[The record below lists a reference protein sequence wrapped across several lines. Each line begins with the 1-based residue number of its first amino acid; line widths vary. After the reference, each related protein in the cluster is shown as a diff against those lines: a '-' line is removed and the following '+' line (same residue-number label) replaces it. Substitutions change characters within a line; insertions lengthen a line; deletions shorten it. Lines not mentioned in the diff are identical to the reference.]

1 MTEEKD
7 KFRSPWTAPASP
19 KLQRGESP
27 TERPGF
33 MGKKPGTR
41 RSSDGI
47 IIGLIFVALI
57 AGGFSLYT
65 FFIHPSAPEN
75 NSKISLEFLK
85 PNQILIGEPFAVSV
99 SISNYSDTVLKN
111 AKLSLFLPDGI
122 YFVGQSDGQRV
133 SEQVVGDIGPGSIN
147 QQTFNLL
154 ALSGDATRRLEA
166 KLVYSFSQ
174 TSAAQYES
182 PAFLDLLI
190 NQPAVS
196 INLGIPQS
204 VFNGQDFEIKVS
216 YSNNTTHDFK
226 DVHLALD
233 YPPIFRFKQS
243 TVSPEGAGNNSWQLG
258 NVSAG
263 SAGTISITG
272 NVVGPEGSFFDVGA
286 SLTSLI
292 SGRTY
297 TVSKQTANVSISQSP
312 LSLSLV
318 ANNSSDYVSHLNDTV
333 QYTIEYKNNSDI
345 AMQNVKIQAKLVGE
359 LFDLSGIRSDGNF
372 NSLNNTITWFPATN
386 RQLLTV
392 PSKQGG
398 SVGFVIPIKS
408 AFPIRLLSDKNYI
421 LKVQAQVESPTVPP
435 NITADKTV
443 SVAGIESKVAGKL
456 DFVSEAL
463 WRDAASGILN
473 GGSYPPRVNQPTQF
487 TVHWRVVNYA
497 TDAANFH
504 VSAYLQSG
512 ARFTGV
518 TKSTTDTQPTY
529 NPNSGLVT
537 WDIPFIPA
545 TKGFISP
552 PPEAMFQIEVIPS
565 SNQVGSNVV
574 FLGETSIEWTDSFV
588 GQANQATARELDTSV
603 PADTTVVGI
612 DRRVQQ

>member
-1 MTEEKD
+1 MNDNKD
-7 KFRSPWTAPASP
+7 NFRSPWTASP
-19 KLQRGESP
+19 SGKLDAILKKNP
-27 TERPGF
+27 RP
-33 MGKKPGTR
+33 R

-47 IIGLIFVALI
+47 ILAAIVIAL
-57 AGGFSLYT
+57 AVGGFGVYKFL
-65 FFIHPSAPEN
+65 IHATPPAS
-75 NSKISLEFLK
+75 SKISLEFSR
-85 PNQILIGEPFAVSV
+85 PNQLLIGEPFDVSV

-111 AKLSLFLPDGI
+111 AKLSLFLPDGL

-297 TVSKQTANVSISQSP
+297 TVSKQTANVSIS
-312 LSLSLV
+312 
-318 ANNSSDYVSHLNDTV
+318 H
-333 QYTIEYKNNSDI
+333 
-345 AMQNVKIQAKLVGE
+345 
-359 LFDLSGIRSDGNF
+359 
-372 NSLNNTITWFPATN
+372 
-386 RQLLTV
+386 
-392 PSKQGG
+392 
-398 SVGFVIPIKS
+398 
-408 AFPIRLLSDKNYI
+408 
-421 LKVQAQVESPTVPP
+421 
-435 NITADKTV
+435 
-443 SVAGIESKVAGKL
+443 
-456 DFVSEAL
+456 
-463 WRDAASGILN
+463 
-473 GGSYPPRVNQPTQF
+473 
-487 TVHWRVVNYA
+487 
-497 TDAANFH
+497 
-504 VSAYLQSG
+504 
-512 ARFTGV
+512 
-518 TKSTTDTQPTY
+518 
-529 NPNSGLVT
+529 
-537 WDIPFIPA
+537 
-545 TKGFISP
+545 
-552 PPEAMFQIEVIPS
+552 
-565 SNQVGSNVV
+565 
-574 FLGETSIEWTDSFV
+574 
-588 GQANQATARELDTSV
+588 
-603 PADTTVVGI
+603 
-612 DRRVQQ
+612 